1 MKNIMKRFKANKF
14 LATAALLIVTALL
27 FILGKG
33 HETHGIAM
41 AAGAIVS
48 LTEEEKSGFS
58 EQEQKVVLAVKKLA
72 VQMKEQVLSGAIS
85 KEDLAAAISGMKAEM
100 KTDAGKDLKTA
111 FAELEEIARKQGTT
125 LSELGAKYT
134 SIETGSKSIGQVLE
148 ENQDEIKKVYRN
160 GSGSKEF
167 MIQVNHK
174 GEFVMKPFDS
184 TEKAAGPHAST
195 ANVGGAGNTSSIA
208 QAIDAATLLRLGGD
222 SAIVS
227 QYRNTPWILDICNM
241 INAGFEMPFAMWYE
255 EQVKQG
261 ASANVAEGGAKPLSQ
276 YAYSLK
282 TATYKKEATLIGF
295 TQEFALDFARLQS
308 DILGK
313 GRTDLVNRINSA
325 VLANVVTAATAFN
338 TAASF
343 KQGVVVPN
351 GNDFDVLAAMAAQ
364 VDSAQFGAVANAAL
378 ISTFKKYRMGIAK
391 DAQGA
396 YLNRPKVL
404 DNLSF
409 IGNPDMT
416 ADQVLVGDFKQYNV
430 ILRGGLIVKVGYN
443 GTDFANNMF
452 SVVLE
457 QFYFDY
463 ISSLRTPAIVKGPDF
478 ATVKTAITT

>member
-1 MKNIMKRFKANKF
+1 MRSR
-14 LATAALLIVTALL
+14 LQDT
-27 FILGKG
+27 
-33 HETHGIAM
+33 
-41 AAGAIVS
+41 
-48 LTEEEKSGFS
+48 
-58 EQEQKVVLAVKKLA
+58 
-72 VQMKEQVLSGAIS
+72 
-85 KEDLAAAISGMKAEM
+85 
-100 KTDAGKDLKTA
+100 
-111 FAELEEIARKQGTT
+111 ARKQGTT
-125 LSELGAKYT
+125 LADLAGKYT

-148 ENQDEIKKVYRN
+148 ENQDEIKKVYQN
-160 GSGSKEF
+160 GSGQKTF
-167 MIQVNHK
+167 MVQVNHK
-174 GEFVMKPFDS
+174 GEFVMKPFD
-184 TEKAAGPHAST
+184 TTKAAGPHGTT
-195 ANVGGAGNTSSIA
+195 ANIGGAGNTSSIA
-208 QAIDAATLLRLGGD
+208 QAIDAASLLRLGGD
-222 SAIVS
+222 SPILS

-276 YAYSLK
+276 YAYNLK

-325 VLANVVTAATAFN
+325 VLANVVSSATAYN
-338 TAASF
+338 TAVSF
-343 KQGVVVPN
+343 KQGVVVAPATA
-351 GNDFDVLAAMAAQ
+351 NDFDVLAAMAAQ
-364 VDSAQFGAVANAAL
+364 VDNATFGAVANAAI

-391 DAQGA
+391 DAQGG

-443 GTDFANNMF
+443 GSDFANNMF
-452 SVVLE
+452 SVVIE
-457 QFYFDY
+457 QFYMDY
-463 ISSLRTPAIVKGPDF
+463 ISALRTPAIVKGPDF